1 MKMGY
6 KGRIITSDENIRA
19 KRFASEFICNWSSAP
34 KPFSLLEGINLL
46 KKTDGFKAMSTTG
59 LLGYAMIL
67 LG

>member
-19 KRFASEFICNWSSAP
+19 KRFASEFMCNWSSTP

-46 KKTDGFKAMSTTG
+46 KKQTVSKQCPPPVYLAM
-59 LLGYAMIL
+59 L
-67 LG
+67 